1 MILIFFFREKISR
14 FGKKEEMYHFLK
26 FLLEIFATLKSFQL
40 IDSFIPWLAQ
50 QETKFLHGWSN
61 VSCAR
66 SGERGSLPCRVEIY
80 TPNKE
85 EDEWGGNRSK
95 EVSLCLSLSRGKS
108 YTVFFL
114 CSGNGCIDFSFTSL
128 FVLFPS
134 SSTDVRNL
142 LKFQFISRDSRCL
155 NIPNWERLASRDSLL
170 LFFNRFEK
178 YYIEKKIRNTE
189 RSINIVWIDQLD
201 RKSHL
206 TVQNF

>member
-85 EDEWGGNRSK
+85 EDEWEGNRSK

-114 CSGNGCIDFSFTSL
+114 CSAL
-128 FVLFPS
+128 
-134 SSTDVRNL
+134 
-142 LKFQFISRDSRCL
+142 ISHLPRCL
-155 NIPNWERLASRDSLL
+155 S
-170 LFFNRFEK
+170 FFLPLPPMFET
-178 YYIEKKIRNTE
+178 YWSFN
-189 RSINIVWIDQLD
+189 L
-201 RKSHL
+201 SHA
-206 TVQNF
+206 TPVV

>member
-95 EVSLCLSLSRGKS
+95 EVSLFPEENR
-108 YTVFFL
+108 TQ
-114 CSGNGCIDFSFTSL
+114 FSFSVRHWFLIYLAVCPFSFL
-128 FVLFPS
+128 FHRCSKLIEVSIYLTRLPLFKHHR
-134 SSTDVRNL
+134 TGKD
-142 LKFQFISRDSRCL
+142 
-155 NIPNWERLASRDSLL
+155 
-170 LFFNRFEK
+170 
-178 YYIEKKIRNTE
+178 
-189 RSINIVWIDQLD
+189 
-201 RKSHL
+201 
-206 TVQNF
+206 

>member
-108 YTVFFL
+108 YTIFFL

-155 NIPNWERLASRDSLL
+155 NITELGKISFSRFAPS
-170 LFFNRFEK
+170 FFQSIRKILYREK
-178 YYIEKKIRNTE
+178 NKKYWKINKYRMD
-189 RSINIVWIDQLD
+189 RSI
-201 RKSHL
+201 RS
-206 TVQNF
+206 

>member
-95 EVSLCLSLSRGKS
+95 EVSLFPEENRTQFSFSVRGTVALISHLPRCLS
-108 YTVFFL
+108 FFL
-114 CSGNGCIDFSFTSL
+114 PLPPKLIEVSIYLTRLPL
-128 FVLFPS
+128 FKHHR
-134 SSTDVRNL
+134 TGKD
-142 LKFQFISRDSRCL
+142 
-155 NIPNWERLASRDSLL
+155 
-170 LFFNRFEK
+170 
-178 YYIEKKIRNTE
+178 
-189 RSINIVWIDQLD
+189 
-201 RKSHL
+201 
-206 TVQNF
+206 